1 LDNVQLESC
10 RLAKDFDLRTL
21 RPGDLL
27 VFDRQVRTLRAPT
40 IKATSDI
47 LTGNLDT
54 DPLIYLARGG
64 VRVVM
69 PLDPD
74 LLTTGSA

>member
-1 LDNVQLESC
+1 M
-10 RLAKDFDLRTL
+10 
-21 RPGDLL
+21 
-27 VFDRQVRTLRAPT
+27 RTLRAPT

-74 LLTTGSA
+74 LVTTGSA